1 LIRIPWLQQSIQ
13 VMVPVE
19 YGVNKFIPTSAEE
32 VPVIKLFSLP
42 LTLRIKKLEH
52 LFR

>member
-1 LIRIPWLQQSIQ
+1 
-13 VMVPVE
+13 MVPVE
-19 YGVNKFIPTSAEE
+19 YDVNKFIPTSGKA

-42 LTLRIKKLEH
+42 LTLRIKKLER